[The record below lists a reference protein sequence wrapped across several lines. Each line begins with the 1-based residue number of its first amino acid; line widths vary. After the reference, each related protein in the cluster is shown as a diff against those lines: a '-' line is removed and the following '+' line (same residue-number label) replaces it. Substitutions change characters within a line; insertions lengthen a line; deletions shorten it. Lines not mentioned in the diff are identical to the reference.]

1 MIDKQLSPDELIEQ
15 NESLQKE
22 IEELK
27 NEHEDLEIMLD
38 TVTEH
43 STDLENEIYEKN
55 QIMLKYL
62 EQVKLV
68 TEAAAVESESFT
80 IDSLD
85 GVAAREDELGQLARV
100 FQNMAKQVEI
110 RETKLRQQVQE
121 LKIEIDR
128 SKQAKQ
134 VAEIVQTD
142 SFKNLKQKLKRLKDS
157 RKK

>member
-27 NEHEDLEIMLD
+27 NEQEDLEIMLD

-68 TEAAAVESESFT
+68 TEAAAAVESESFT

-142 SFKNLKQKLKRLKDS
+142 SFKNLILGV
-157 RKK
+157 

>member
-27 NEHEDLEIMLD
+27 NEQEDLEIMLD

-68 TEAAAVESESFT
+68 TEAAAALES
-80 IDSLD
+80 
-85 GVAAREDELGQLARV
+85 
-100 FQNMAKQVEI
+100 
-110 RETKLRQQVQE
+110 
-121 LKIEIDR
+121 
-128 SKQAKQ
+128 
-134 VAEIVQTD
+134 
-142 SFKNLKQKLKRLKDS
+142 
-157 RKK
+157 